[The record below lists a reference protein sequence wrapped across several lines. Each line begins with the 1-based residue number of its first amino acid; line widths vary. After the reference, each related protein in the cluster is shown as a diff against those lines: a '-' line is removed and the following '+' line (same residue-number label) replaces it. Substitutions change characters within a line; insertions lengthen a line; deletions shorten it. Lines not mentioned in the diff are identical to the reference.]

1 MKAFLRVI
9 IEFIFK
15 IYYIIVHR
23 MKVEGR
29 ENIPMDEPVIFCANH
44 KSFLDPPLIKITAK
58 RNMYFLAKIEL
69 AKNPILKFL
78 GWVFEVMYVKND
90 EKDINAIK
98 GSLKHLKKGDCIA
111 LFPEGT
117 RNGLAKGEKVRDG
130 AAFFAIRGGAKVI
143 PIGIS
148 GKMKPF
154 TKLTIRYGKPLDYS
168 SYKKAEDD
176 KKALE
181 EVTEDLMKHIL
192 ELVK

>member
-168 SYKKAEDD
+168 RYKKAEDD

>member
-29 ENIPMDEPVIFCANH
+29 ENIPQDEPVIFCANH

-69 AKNPILKFL
+69 ARNPILKFL

-130 AAFFAIRGGAKVI
+130 AAFFAIRGGAKVV

-192 ELVK
+192 ELAK

>member
-15 IYYIIVHR
+15 CYYIVVHR

-29 ENIPMDEPVIFCANH
+29 ENIPKDEPLIFCANH

-58 RNMYFLAKIEL
+58 RHMYFLAKIEL

-117 RNGLAKGEKVRDG
+117 RNGLAKGQKVRDG

-168 SYKKAEDD
+168 SYKKAEDE

>member
-9 IEFIFK
+9 IEFVFK

-29 ENIPMDEPVIFCANH
+29 ENIPQDEPVIFCANH

-69 AKNPILKFL
+69 ARNPILKFL

-130 AAFFAIRGGAKVI
+130 AAFFAIRGGAKVV

-154 TKLTIRYGKPLDYS
+154 TKLTIRYGETLDYS
-168 SYKKAEDD
+168 SYKKAEDE